1 MKRII
6 AGLLLIIGVVW
17 FLDTYACEPHFYFQ
31 AHSGK
36 QGQWAGKDSDQ
47 EWDGTKAVAAIF
59 RAGYKYPVNNWLS
72 IGAEAAHNSHWDK
85 GCPQDCDD
93 GESYL
98 DSATLFLEFR
108 I

>member
-1 MKRII
+1 MKILLI
-6 AGLLLIIGVVW
+6 LLL
-17 FLDTYACEPHFYFQ
+17 FSSTAMACEPHFYFQ
-31 AHSGK
+31 AHAGK
-36 QGQWAGKDSDQ
+36 QGQWSGKDSDQ

-59 RAGYKYPVNNWLS
+59 RAGYKHPVNNWLS

-85 GCPQDCDD
+85 GCPQDCDG

-108 I
+108 Y

>member
-17 FLDTYACEPHFYFQ
+17 FLDTYACDPHFYFQ
-31 AHSGK
+31 AHAGK
-36 QGQWAGKDSDQ
+36 QGHWTGKSGD
-47 EWDGTKAVAAIF
+47 ENWDGTKSIAAIF
-59 RAGYKYPVNNWLS
+59 RAGYKHPVNDWLA
-72 IGAEAAHNSHWDK
+72 IGAEAGHNSHWNK
-85 GCPQDCDD
+85 GEPFDDD

-98 DSATLFLEFR
+98 DSATLFLELR